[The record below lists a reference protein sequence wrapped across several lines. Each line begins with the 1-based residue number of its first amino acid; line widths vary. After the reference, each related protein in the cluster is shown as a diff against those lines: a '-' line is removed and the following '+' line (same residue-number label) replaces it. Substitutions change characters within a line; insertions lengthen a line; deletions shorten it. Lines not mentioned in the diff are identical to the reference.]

1 MTEQYFSRGV
11 SFRRGWFVCV
21 LTRALISSFIII
33 FNRTFKRYIYIYIC
47 LFVCVCISIYLYLYA
62 ILRVRGENAAFTLSL
77 HVCMWCMCL
86 RVSLRSLDVRIG
98 RRQRRRTLLSH
109 IHYQLQ
115 KNIKEMRISLSP
127 IDRRW
132 KENRALGRHLAIL
145 ARINWSLILCIVLLS
160 WDIMVI
166 KDERTSIARVS
177 NEWKS
182 DASMHTPTPTPT
194 HSFALDRCYSYY
206 MCYNFVFYFHRDNR
220 VRKRDNSNII
230 KQRYEALRERQNAYA
245 SFSWAAFKFYE
256 CLPRSLEARAN
267 VIVGVRSPTDCRSWS
282 SRYPLD

>member
-1 MTEQYFSRGV
+1 
-11 SFRRGWFVCV
+11 
-21 LTRALISSFIII
+21 
-33 FNRTFKRYIYIYIC
+33 
-47 LFVCVCISIYLYLYA
+47 
-62 ILRVRGENAAFTLSL
+62 
-77 HVCMWCMCL
+77 
-86 RVSLRSLDVRIG
+86 
-98 RRQRRRTLLSH
+98 
-109 IHYQLQ
+109 
-115 KNIKEMRISLSP
+115 MRISLSP

-145 ARINWSLILCIVLLS
+145 ARINWSLILCMLLLS
-160 WDIMVI
+160 WDIMMI
-166 KDERTSIARVS
+166 KDERASITRVS

-182 DASMHTPTPTPT
+182 DASMHAPTPTPT
-194 HSFALDRCYSYY
+194 RSFALDRCYSYY

>member
-1 MTEQYFSRGV
+1 
-11 SFRRGWFVCV
+11 
-21 LTRALISSFIII
+21 
-33 FNRTFKRYIYIYIC
+33 
-47 LFVCVCISIYLYLYA
+47 
-62 ILRVRGENAAFTLSL
+62 
-77 HVCMWCMCL
+77 
-86 RVSLRSLDVRIG
+86 
-98 RRQRRRTLLSH
+98 
-109 IHYQLQ
+109 
-115 KNIKEMRISLSP
+115 
-127 IDRRW
+127 
-132 KENRALGRHLAIL
+132 
-145 ARINWSLILCIVLLS
+145 
-160 WDIMVI
+160 MVI

-256 CLPRSLEARAN
+256 CLPRSLEASKCNRWSSKPDRLQVLKSAAIRRLN
-267 VIVGVRSPTDCRSWS
+267 YRRSLRTQISEIFQPSVPFFFSSIRTRCSRERKKERKKEKCAHFVASGDHIRQLFTLSVRSSAFDAP
-282 SRYPLD
+282 